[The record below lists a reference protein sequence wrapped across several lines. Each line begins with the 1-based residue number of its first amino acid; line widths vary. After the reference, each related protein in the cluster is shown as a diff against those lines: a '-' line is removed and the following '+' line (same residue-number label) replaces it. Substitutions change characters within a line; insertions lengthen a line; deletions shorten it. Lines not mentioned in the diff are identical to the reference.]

1 MKIQIRKRQII
12 VIIFFTAIMFTNCF
26 SKDKTPL
33 ETYSLVKIYVQ
44 TDEDMRLL
52 QQNDITTEHY
62 TGSIAT
68 GIEVVINQEE
78 IYRLNNTGVNY
89 EIKIQD
95 MDSYY
100 LNRPKP
106 SNLELQK
113 SYEIMNGDNIDGF
126 SFGSMGGYYT
136 YNEVVQKL
144 DSMKLQYPNLITAKQ
159 SLGLTYEN
167 RNVWYVKISDN
178 PSVNE
183 SSTEAAIYYDALHHA
198 REPQAMACTIYYM
211 YWLLENYGINPE
223 ATYLVNNREIF
234 FVPVVNPDGYVY
246 NQTTNPNGGGSWRK
260 NRRINSGGCTG
271 VDLNRNYPYG
281 WGYDSGSSNDP
292 CSDVYR
298 GLTAGSE
305 LESQAIKNFVDLIRP
320 KIGFSMHSVA
330 GRYLNPYGYN
340 DSVISYNI
348 YSEFSSD
355 FAAKNNYTYGTLK
368 EMLDY
373 YSSGTTRDYLH
384 SNGTYCWT
392 PEVGGS
398 SFWPAMS
405 EIIPVANETL
415 YGMKYL
421 SWVGGAYAD
430 YLNYKILGNGY
441 VQTNDT
447 LNLQITLKNRGL
459 SQTSKNVTVDVT
471 SNYPDLI
478 VLNSNV
484 NYDSIQARQFKNNFS
499 NPFKFKL
506 TSAATYMDVMNF
518 FITVRQEGVIT
529 SSDTIKINVGK
540 SLILF
545 SDNGENGISKWVSAG
560 TGVLWDTT
568 FIDPIEG
575 NKNFADS
582 RYGNSKNSS
591 NNTFTLKDTINL
603 LSTNN
608 PRIEFTAKWAEEVTF
623 DYTRIQISTNFG
635 STWINLS
642 GRYTTTVSGQPSYTG
657 IKHWI
662 NEQINLNAY
671 IGQKIKIRFNLVTN
685 AGTPGDG
692 FYFDN
697 FRVVNYKDEGT
708 SVVQLNSIVPSEY
721 KLFQNYPNPFNP
733 VTNLEFGISEL
744 GFVSLKVYNIL
755 GKEVVTLVNEQKN
768 AGTYRVKFDG
778 SNFESG
784 IYYYKLSVT
793 GGSES
798 FISTKKM
805 ILIR

>member
-1 MKIQIRKRQII
+1 
-12 VIIFFTAIMFTNCF
+12 MFTNCF

-113 SYEIMNGDNIDGF
+113 SYEIMNDDNIDGF

-183 SSTEAAIYYDALHHA
+183 SSTEVAIYYDALHHA

-471 SNYPDLI
+471 SNYPNLI

-582 RYGNSKNSS
+582 RYGNSKNNS

>member
-1 MKIQIRKRQII
+1 
-12 VIIFFTAIMFTNCF
+12 MFTNCF

-113 SYEIMNGDNIDGF
+113 SYEIMNDDNIDGF

-471 SNYPDLI
+471 SNYPNLI

-582 RYGNSKNSS
+582 RYGNSKNNS